1 MFCPREVTTTTTRI
15 LRRHVGQFWY
25 LPAAGEAAAAAAA
38 GNKICRKETLGTLL
52 ARFGNY
58 VVLQGHVAFPLAGD
72 FFRACFPAE
81 SFQAES

>member
-1 MFCPREVTTTTTRI
+1 MPREVTTTRI

-25 LPAAGEAAAAAAA
+25 LPAAGEAAAAAAAAAA